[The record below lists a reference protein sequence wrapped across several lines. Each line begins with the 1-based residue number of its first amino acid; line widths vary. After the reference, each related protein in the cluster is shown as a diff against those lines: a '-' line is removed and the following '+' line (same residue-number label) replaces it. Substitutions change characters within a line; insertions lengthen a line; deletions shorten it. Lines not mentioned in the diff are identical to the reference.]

1 METSWFSLLTSR
13 RSRPPVKDL
22 LSLLRPKCKEIITE
36 EELRKLLA
44 KNRKLR
50 VKLGVDPTGAEL
62 HLGHAMSLMLL
73 NIFERAGHEVHFIM
87 GDFTAQ
93 IGDPAGQAARRRE
106 LSRAEV
112 KQNMRTYKAQIS
124 TLINLKKAKVNQ
136 NSKWLGSMK
145 LESFLKVAGALS
157 LGAVAQRE
165 DFRARIKSGSGVSLR
180 EASYSAL
187 MGIDSIETKADIE
200 VGGIDQLLN
209 FMQTRDIMS
218 AFGHSPEVVLATPIL
233 EGTAGDGRKMSKSFN
248 NYIALSASADE
259 QFGLVMSIP
268 DKLILSYFISFG
280 DIYENEIEKLDREIA
295 QAPFALKK
303 ELGLLITSIFHNEK
317 EAKCALENFER
328 RFSKKEYTSKDETN
342 VWVRLPKGALDA
354 LCDAY
359 GGELSKSK
367 IRTLLGQGGVRRLD
381 AGDET
386 TLGADDKIKD
396 GDLVKVGKRGLL
408 RFKKK

>member
-165 DFRARIKSGSGVSLR
+165 DFRARQR
-180 EASYSAL
+180 
-187 MGIDSIETKADIE
+187 
-200 VGGIDQLLN
+200 
-209 FMQTRDIMS
+209 R
-218 AFGHSPEVVLATPIL
+218 
-233 EGTAGDGRKMSKSFN
+233 
-248 NYIALSASADE
+248 
-259 QFGLVMSIP
+259 
-268 DKLILSYFISFG
+268 
-280 DIYENEIEKLDREIA
+280 
-295 QAPFALKK
+295 QA
-303 ELGLLITSIFHNEK
+303 
-317 EAKCALENFER
+317 
-328 RFSKKEYTSKDETN
+328 
-342 VWVRLPKGALDA
+342 
-354 LCDAY
+354 
-359 GGELSKSK
+359 
-367 IRTLLGQGGVRRLD
+367 
-381 AGDET
+381 
-386 TLGADDKIKD
+386 
-396 GDLVKVGKRGLL
+396 
-408 RFKKK
+408 